1 MSMDPHYLWAAGH
14 FLLLSSTARIVWA
27 YTIGLFSKAPLTN
40 FWYRA
45 AYIGTLVSYAI
56 VVLKSLGQPAL
67 NQTYLQRAL
76 KDENVQY
83 ALLALYWFVSKPV
96 YSEYIASGDRRA
108 MVKTDN
114 TFGSA
119 IVSLIPFATFSLF
132 HCLTFVR
139 STIIPKIAKQP
150 AVQQPRTSTTT
161 TAGATQPSPTP
172 ASGLAEFGKKLGGW
186 TKQNYDPAM
195 RFVSQAELGILGWVI
210 LRAVTFRGSF
220 LTAIFL
226 AHFIR
231 MRYISSAY
239 TRQAVAS
246 ATGTIDRLLVG
257 KPPALVN
264 AWGTIKTVTQNWMK
278 MTMPATSTPQQ
289 QQQQQQA
296 GNGAAAGRPQ
306 PPVAGRR

>member
-1 MSMDPHYLWAAGH
+1 MAMDPHYLWAAGH

-27 YTIGLFSKAPLTN
+27 YTIGLFSKAPLTT
-40 FWYRA
+40 FWYKA
-45 AYIGTLVSYAI
+45 AYAGTLISYAI
-56 VVLKSLGQPAL
+56 VVVKSLGQPAL

-96 YSEYIASGDRRA
+96 Y
-108 MVKTDN
+108 
-114 TFGSA
+114 F
-119 IVSLIPFATFSLF
+119 SLIPFATFSLF
-132 HCLTFVR
+132 HCLTFIR

-150 AVQQPRTSTTT
+150 ATAPRTGS
-161 TAGATQPSPTP
+161 APAQPTP
-172 ASGLAEFGKKLGGW
+172 ASGLNDFAKKLGAW
-186 TKQNYDPAM
+186 TKANYDPAM
-195 RFVSQAELGILGWVI
+195 RFVSQAELGILGWVL

-239 TRQAVAS
+239 TRQAVSS
-246 ATGTIDRLLVG
+246 ATQTIDRFLVG

-264 AWGTIKTVTQNWMK
+264 AWGTGKTVVGNWMG
-278 MTMPATSTPQQ
+278 MTMPVN
-289 QQQQQQA
+289 QQA
-296 GNGAAAGRPQ
+296 GAGGAAAGGA
-306 PPVAGRR
+306 PVAAAGAARR